1 MRLRVVRK
9 QPNSRMCFVCGLEN
23 SFGLHSRFFELED
36 GQLAAL
42 FRAQAEHQGYPGRL
56 HGGIAATILDETIGR
71 AVMFRSNHAIWGVT
85 VDFSMQ
91 LRRPVPIDDEIK
103 VLGRITAEDKRFFHG
118 EGEILL
124 KDGQVAVSGRGRYL
138 KMAIEKIADF
148 DHQGEDW
155 LVRPRA
161 DDPEWLDFGECS
173 AGQGS

>member
-1 MRLRVVRK
+1 
-9 QPNSRMCFVCGLEN
+9 
-23 SFGLHSRFFELED
+23 
-36 GQLAAL
+36 
-42 FRAQAEHQGYPGRL
+42 
-56 HGGIAATILDETIGR
+56 
-71 AVMFRSNHAIWGVT
+71 
-85 VDFSMQ
+85 
-91 LRRPVPIDDEIK
+91 DEIK

-161 DDPEWLDFGECS
+161 DDPEWLDFGEHPV
-173 AGQGS
+173 GQGS